1 MRFILLWCF
10 SLLSGQA
17 SATSLEWCLDHF
29 PHRHFYPDN
38 GQPHGPTVEL
48 MQELSKRAGF
58 TLTFSTNTP
67 FPRCLQNLKQG
78 KSDLMTSLNYSADR
92 AEFMYLLPYDKAR
105 VEVLYQRKG
114 ASPLNSWAELSNQQL
129 GLVRGYVYNAALL
142 EKLSVLHQV
151 EVSSLDIGFAMLLT
165 GRIEALIA
173 PAQQALNVIDSNPRY
188 KNQFQPAALQFTPAT
203 DRFVYLGLSK
213 QTLSDGQKQQ
223 IETALQSMVNDGLI
237 EHFHHNTKLPKD

>member
-1 MRFILLWCF
+1 MRLILLWCLSVF
-10 SLLSGQA
+10 SSQV

-38 GQPHGPTVEL
+38 GTPYGPTVEL
-48 MQELSKRAGF
+48 MHELSKRAGF

-78 KSDLMTSLNYSADR
+78 KSDLMTSLNHSAAR
-92 AEFMYLLPYDKAR
+92 AKFMYLLPYDKAR

-142 EKLSVLHQV
+142 EKLRMQQQV

-165 GRIEALIA
+165 SRIDALIA
-173 PAQQALNVIDSNPRY
+173 PAQQAINVIDSNPRY
-188 KNQFQPAALQFTPAT
+188 KSQFQPAVLQFQPAE

-213 QTLSDGQKQQ
+213 TSVSPEQKQQ